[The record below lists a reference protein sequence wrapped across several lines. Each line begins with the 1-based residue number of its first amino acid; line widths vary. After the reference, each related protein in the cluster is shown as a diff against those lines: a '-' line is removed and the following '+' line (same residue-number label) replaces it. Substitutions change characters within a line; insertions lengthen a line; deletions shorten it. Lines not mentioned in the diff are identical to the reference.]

1 MGPITSIL
9 AVSVPVAELTMPAVG
24 TGICK
29 SFQHPFKKDNTT
41 TTKKVDCLILIPQN
55 QPGPFEQHK
64 FHGSLSVI
72 FGNRQLFDLS
82 TTLDSPHS
90 EYKFH
95 SG

>member
-29 SFQHPFKKDNTT
+29 SFQKQFIKNT
-41 TTKKVDCLILIPQN
+41 TTKKVDCLNIIPQN
-55 QPGPFEQHK
+55 QPGPFERHK
-64 FHGSLSVI
+64 FHGSLSAI
-72 FGNRQLFDLS
+72 FGNRQLFDQS
-82 TTLDSPHS
+82 TTLDSPHFV
-90 EYKFH
+90 YKFR